1 MVARAPLSG
10 SEPLVHARTSRPRL
24 AARRGLAAVAVLGVA
39 ALALTACS
47 GDDGGAADDTGTP
60 DAAAADGAYPVTI
73 ESSLGDATIEQRPE
87 RVVALGWGAADIAF
101 SLGTT
106 PVGIESDDWAGDADG
121 YQPWF
126 REAVEDAGEELPETI
141 TIYPELDV
149 EAVVALEPDLILA
162 TQSGIDQATFDQLSD
177 FAPVVA
183 YPGDAWA
190 TSVEDQI
197 TIAARALG
205 VPERGDELVDGIQA
219 AYDEVAQAHPEW
231 ADVTYAYVYGGDQ
244 AGSLGVYMPGDTR
257 VALLSSLGLQLAP
270 SAASLEPDPGSFYAT
285 LGLENADRLD
295 DVDVLFTWFNDE
307 DEQAATEAQPLWQ
320 QMPAFASGAYLPMI
334 DRQLGMAVTVA
345 DPLSVPYAL
354 DAYVPQIEEVVAKVT
369 GS

>member
-1 MVARAPLSG
+1 M
-10 SEPLVHARTSRPRL
+10 HARTSLPRP
-24 AARRGLAAVAVLGVA
+24 AARRGLAVVA
-39 ALALTACS
+39 ALGAAALTLTACS
-47 GDDGGAADDTGTP
+47 GGDDSADDAGPADET
-60 DAAAADGAYPVTI
+60 AAASDAFPVTI
-73 ESSLGDATIEQRPE
+73 GSSLGEATIEQKPE
-87 RVVALGWGAADIAF
+87 RVVALGWGAADIAY

-106 PVGIESDDWAGDADG
+106 PVGIESDDWAGDEDG

-126 REAVEDAGEELPETI
+126 RDALEADGVELPETI
-141 TIYPELDV
+141 TMYPELDV
-149 EAVVALEPDLILA
+149 EAVIALEPDLILA

-190 TSVEDQI
+190 TSAEDQI
-197 TIAARALG
+197 TIAAQALG
-205 VPERGDELVDGIQA
+205 EPDKGAELIEGIQA
-219 AYDEVAQAHPEW
+219 EYDAVKAEHPEF

-244 AGSLGVYMPGDTR
+244 PGSLGVYMPGDTR

-270 SAASLEPDPGSFYAT
+270 SAAALEPDQGSFYAT
-285 LGLENADRLD
+285 LGLENADTLD
-295 DVDVLFTWFNDE
+295 DVQVLFTWFNDE

-345 DPLSVPYAL
+345 TPLSVPYAL
-354 DAYVPQIEEVVAKVT
+354 DAYVPQIAEVVAKV
-369 GS
+369 S

>member
-1 MVARAPLSG
+1 M
-10 SEPLVHARTSRPRL
+10 HARTSRPRP
-24 AARRGLAAVAVLGVA
+24 AARRGLTAVAVLGAA

-47 GDDGGAADDTGTP
+47 GDDGGSADDSGTP
-60 DAAAADGAYPVTI
+60 GDTAAAEGAFPVTI
-73 ESSLGDATIEQRPE
+73 ESSLGEATIPERPE

-106 PVGIESDDWAGDADG
+106 PVGIESDDWAGDEDG

-141 TIYPELDV
+141 TMYPELDV
-149 EAVVALEPDLILA
+149 EAVIALEPDLILA

-197 TIAARALG
+197 TIAAQALG
-205 VPERGDELVDGIQA
+205 VPERGDELVDGIQD